1 MKIEGSAAARAR
13 TGESAERP
21 ERHFTG
27 LGVSAGI
34 AVGPAHVVERG
45 LIDVPEYRIEDDAV
59 DAEIARFQDALALS
73 ASQIRNLQAQTDTL
87 PEEVAGQLRH
97 LLDAHLLMLSGSRLV
112 RGVEA
117 RIRDARINAEAA
129 VQVQLSETAQAFAA
143 MEDSYLA
150 GKIDD
155 VREASA
161 RLVRNLTRAGY
172 QAFSGVPPG
181 TIIIAEEIT
190 PADTALMD
198 PARIGGFAA
207 AQGGAE
213 GHTAIMAR
221 SLGLPAVL
229 GVAGLAGAVR
239 SGDIVAVDGVR
250 GGLVVNPGEATIAR
264 LERRRRA
271 LERRE
276 RQLARLRQVA
286 AVSSDGERVTLQCN
300 IELPN
305 ELPQAQEAGAEGIGL
320 LRSEFLYMNRE
331 EPPSEDEQYVAL
343 KEIVAG
349 MEGTPVTVRTLDVG
363 SDKLA
368 YSLGEHIAPSVN
380 PALGLRAVRLSLKTP
395 ALLEAQIAA
404 ILRAGAHGPV
414 RILVPM
420 ITSVDEIRQ
429 VRKAVDK
436 MVRRLTRARVPIA
449 DAPPLGIMIETPGA
463 ALAADALADACD
475 FFSLGTNDLTM
486 YTLATDRGDDQ
497 VAHLYDPLHPAV
509 LRLIRFATDAAR
521 RAEIPVNL
529 CGELAGNPRFNRDVA
544 GLRPARSLHGA
555 AERAA
560 REAAHPRARRRQGG
574 RPCGG
579 AAEPDRGGPY
589 SEADRRFSQWR
600 VRPARRRPV
609 RTLAPVVSPRRRC

>member
-1 MKIEGSAAARAR
+1 MASPPASRWGPR
-13 TGESAERP
+13 TWS
-21 ERHFTG
+21 
-27 LGVSAGI
+27 SAGSSTC
-34 AVGPAHVVERG
+34 RS
-45 LIDVPEYRIEDDAV
+45 YRIEDDAV
-59 DAEIARFQDALALS
+59 EAEIARFHDAVALS
-73 ASQIRNLQAQTDTL
+73 ASQIRLLQAQAEAL

-112 RGVEA
+112 RGVEM

-129 VQVQLSETAQAFAA
+129 VQVQLSEIAQAFAG

-172 QAFSGVPPG
+172 QAFSGLPPG

-207 AQGGAE
+207 ALGGAE

-229 GVAGLAGAVR
+229 GVADLVGSVR

-250 GGLVVNPGEATIAR
+250 GGLVVNPNEATIAR

-276 RQLARLRQVA
+276 RQLARLREVA
-286 AVSSDGERVTLQCN
+286 AVSSDGARVILQCN

-349 MEGTPVTVRTLDVG
+349 MEGAPVTVRTLDVG

-380 PALGLRAVRLSLKTP
+380 PALGLRAIRLSLKAP

-420 ITSVDEIRQ
+420 ITSVEEIRH

-436 MVRRLTRARVPIA
+436 MVRRLTRGRVPIA

-486 YTLATDRGDDQ
+486 YTLAIDRGDEQ

-509 LRLIRFATDAAR
+509 LRLIRFATDAAQ
-521 RAEIPVNL
+521 RAGIPANL
-529 CGELAGNPRFNRDVA
+529 CGELAGNPRFTA
-544 GLRPARSLHGA
+544 MLLGFGLRDLSMAPPNVPRVKQRILALDA
-555 AERAA
+555 AAAA
-560 REAAHPRARRRQGG
+560 RH
-574 RPCGG
+574 
-579 AAEPDRGGPY
+579 AEELLSQ
-589 SEADRRFSQWR
+589 SEAGRIAKLIDTFPGDS
-600 VRPARRRPV
+600 
-609 RTLAPVVSPRRRC
+609 

>member
-1 MKIEGSAAARAR
+1 MKTEGIIA
-13 TGESAERP
+13 TERP
-21 ERHFTG
+21 AAEGPPEVPERLFAG

-34 AVGPAHVVERG
+34 VVGPAHVVERG
-45 LIDVPEYRIEDDAV
+45 LIDVPEYRIEAGAV
-59 DAEIARFQDALALS
+59 EAEIARFREAVDLS
-73 ASQIRNLQAQTDTL
+73 ASQIRTLQAKAEAL
-87 PEEVAGQLRH
+87 PEEAAGQLRY
-97 LLDAHLLMLSGSRLV
+97 LLDAHLQMLAGSRLL

-117 RIRDARINAEAA
+117 RIQDARINAEAA
-129 VQVQLSETAQAFAA
+129 VQVQLSEIAQAFAA

-172 QAFSGVPPG
+172 QAFSGLPPG
-181 TIIIAEEIT
+181 TIVIAEEIT

-198 PARIGGFAA
+198 RARIGGFAA
-207 AQGGAE
+207 TLGGAE

-229 GVAGLAGAVR
+229 GVTGLTGAVR

-250 GGLVVNPGEATIAR
+250 GGLVVNPGEATIAK

-271 LERRE
+271 LERRA

-286 AVSSDGERVTLQCN
+286 ALSRDGARVTLQCN

-305 ELPQAQEAGAEGIGL
+305 ELTLALEAGAEGIGL
-320 LRSEFLYMNRE
+320 LRSEFLYMNRDD
-331 EPPSEDEQYVAL
+331 PPSEDEQYVAL
-343 KEIVAG
+343 KDIVDAMAG
-349 MEGTPVTVRTLDVG
+349 APVTVRTLDVG

-368 YSLGEHIAPSVN
+368 YSLGEHITPSVN
-380 PALGLRAVRLSLKTP
+380 PALGLRAVRLSLKVP

-436 MVRRLTRARVPIA
+436 MVRKLTRARVPIA
-449 DAPPLGIMIETPGA
+449 DAPPLGVMIETPGA
-463 ALAADALADACD
+463 ALAADALAGACD

-486 YTLATDRGDDQ
+486 YTLAIDRGDEQ

-521 RAEIPVNL
+521 RARLPVNL
-529 CGELAGNPRFNRDVA
+529 CGELAGNPRLTAMLLGF
-544 GLRPARSLHGA
+544 GLRDLSMAPPHLPRVKQRIMALDA
-555 AERAA
+555 AAAA
-560 REAAHPRARRRQGG
+560 RHVEELLSQ
-574 RPCGG
+574 
-579 AAEPDRGGPY
+579 
-589 SEADRRFSQWR
+589 SEAGRIAKLIDAF
-600 VRPARRRPV
+600 PKDG
-609 RTLAPVVSPRRRC
+609 

>member
-1 MKIEGSAAARAR
+1 MKTEAKAAGRPAAD
-13 TGESAERP
+13 TPPERP
-21 ERHFTG
+21 EQHFTG

-45 LIDVPEYRIEDDAV
+45 LIDVPEYRIEDDAIE
-59 DAEIARFQDALALS
+59 AEIARFGEAVSLS
-73 ASQIRNLQAQTDTL
+73 VSQIHSLQAKAEAL
-87 PEEVAGQLRH
+87 PEEVAGQLRY

-129 VQVQLSETAQAFAA
+129 IQMQLSEIAQAFAG

-155 VREASA
+155 VREASG
-161 RLVRNLTRAGY
+161 RLVRNLTRADY
-172 QAFSGVPPG
+172 QAFSSVPSG

-207 AQGGAE
+207 ALGGAE

-229 GVAGLAGAVR
+229 GVSGLAGAVR

-250 GGLVVNPGEATIAR
+250 GGLVINPGEATIAR

-276 RQLARLRQVA
+276 RQLARLRQVP
-286 AVSSDGERVTLQCN
+286 AVSRDGERVTLQCN

-305 ELPQAQEAGAEGIGL
+305 EILQAQEAGAEGIGL
-320 LRSEFLYMNRE
+320 LRSEFMYMNRD

-343 KEIVAG
+343 KDIVGG
-349 MEGTPVTVRTLDVG
+349 MNGAPVTVRTLDVG

-368 YSLGEHIAPSVN
+368 YSLGEHISPSVN

-420 ITSVDEIRQ
+420 ITSVEEIRH

-436 MVRRLTRARVPIA
+436 MIRRLTRARVPIA
-449 DAPPLGIMIETPGA
+449 DAPPLGVMIETPGA

-486 YTLATDRGDDQ
+486 YTLAIDRGDEQ

-521 RAEIPVNL
+521 RAGIPVNL
-529 CGELAGNPRFNRDVA
+529 CGEIAGNPRFTA
-544 GLRPARSLHGA
+544 MLLGFGLRDLSMAPLNVPRVKQRILALDASA
-555 AERAA
+555 AA
-560 REAAHPRARRRQGG
+560 RHAEELLSQSEAARIARLIDDF
-574 RPCGG
+574 
-579 AAEPDRGGPY
+579 PDG
-589 SEADRRFSQWR
+589 E
-600 VRPARRRPV
+600 
-609 RTLAPVVSPRRRC
+609 

>member
-1 MKIEGSAAARAR
+1 MKTRDAGARAAQ
-13 TGESAERP
+13 AEGAPERA

-45 LIDVPEYRIEDDAV
+45 LIDVPEYGIEDDAV
-59 DAEIARFQDALALS
+59 EAEIARFREAVTLS
-73 ASQIRNLQAQTDTL
+73 VSQVHGLRAKAEAL
-87 PEEVAGQLRH
+87 PEEVAGQLRY

-129 VQVQLSETAQAFAA
+129 VQVQLSEIAQAFAG
-143 MEDSYLA
+143 MEDAYLA

-181 TIIIAEEIT
+181 TIVIAEEIT

-207 AQGGAE
+207 AIGGAE

-229 GVAGLAGAVR
+229 GVPGLTGAVR

-250 GGLVVNPGEATIAR
+250 GGLVVNPGETTIAR
-264 LERRRRA
+264 LGRRRRA

-286 AVSSDGERVTLQCN
+286 AVSQDGARVTLQCN

-305 ELPQAQEAGAEGIGL
+305 ELPLAQEAGAEGIGL
-320 LRSEFLYMNRE
+320 LRSEFLYMNRD

-343 KEIVAG
+343 KDIVDGMAG
-349 MEGTPVTVRTLDVG
+349 APVTVRTLDVG

-368 YSLGEHIAPSVN
+368 YSLDEHIAPSVN
-380 PALGLRAVRLSLKTP
+380 PALGLRAVRLSLKVP

-420 ITSVDEIRQ
+420 ITSVDEIRH

-436 MVRRLTRARVPIA
+436 MIRRLTRARVPIA
-449 DAPPLGIMIETPGA
+449 DAPPLGVMIETPGA
-463 ALAADALADACD
+463 ALAAEALAGACD

-486 YTLATDRGDDQ
+486 YTLAIDRGDEQ

-509 LRLIRFATDAAR
+509 LRLIGFATEAAR
-521 RAEIPVNL
+521 RARLPVNL
-529 CGELAGNPRFNRDVA
+529 CGELAGNPRFTAMLVGF
-544 GLRPARSLHGA
+544 GLRDLSMAPPSVPRVKQRILALDA
-555 AERAA
+555 KAAA
-560 REAAHPRARRRQGG
+560 RL
-574 RPCGG
+574 
-579 AAEPDRGGPY
+579 AEELLSQ
-589 SEADRRFSQWR
+589 SEAGRIAKLIDAF
-600 VRPARRRPV
+600 PTDA
-609 RTLAPVVSPRRRC
+609 

>member
-1 MKIEGSAAARAR
+1 MKTEGSAATRAQVVEL
-13 TGESAERP
+13 TDRP
-21 ERHFTG
+21 ERHFSG

-59 DAEIARFQDALALS
+59 EAEIARFHDAVALS
-73 ASQIRNLQAQTDTL
+73 ASQIRQLQAQAETL

-112 RGVEA
+112 RGVEM

-129 VQVQLSETAQAFAA
+129 VQVQLSEIAQAFAG

-150 GKIDD
+150 SKIDD

-172 QAFSGVPPG
+172 QAFSGLPPN

-207 AQGGAE
+207 ALGGAE

-229 GVAGLAGAVR
+229 GVTDLVGAVR
-239 SGDIVAVDGVR
+239 SGDLVAVDGVR

-276 RQLARLRQVA
+276 RQLARLREVA
-286 AVSSDGERVTLQCN
+286 AVSSDGARVTLQCN

-305 ELPQAQEAGAEGIGL
+305 ELTQAKEAGAEGIGL

-349 MEGTPVTVRTLDVG
+349 MEGAPVTVRTLDVG

-449 DAPPLGIMIETPGA
+449 DAPPLGVMIETPGA
-463 ALAADALADACD
+463 ALAADALAGACD

-486 YTLATDRGDDQ
+486 YTLAIDRGDEQ

-509 LRLIRFATDAAR
+509 LRLIRFATEAAR
-521 RAEIPVNL
+521 RAGIPVNL
-529 CGELAGNPRFNRDVA
+529 CGELAGNPRFTA
-544 GLRPARSLHGA
+544 MLLGFGLRDLSMAPPNVPRVKQRILALD
-555 AERAA
+555 
-560 REAAHPRARRRQGG
+560 AAHATRH
-574 RPCGG
+574 
-579 AAEPDRGGPY
+579 AEELLSQ
-589 SEADRRFSQWR
+589 SEAGRIAKLIDAFPGDS
-600 VRPARRRPV
+600 
-609 RTLAPVVSPRRRC
+609 

>member
-1 MKIEGSAAARAR
+1 MKTRNAAARASQAE
-13 TGESAERP
+13 GVPERP
-21 ERHFTG
+21 ERRFSG

-45 LIDVPEYRIEDDAV
+45 LIDVPEYRIGEDAV
-59 DAEIARFQDALALS
+59 EAEIARFRDSVALS
-73 ASQIRNLQAQTDTL
+73 ASQIRDLQAKAEAL
-87 PEEVAGQLRH
+87 PEEVAGQLRY
-97 LLDAHLLMLSGSRLV
+97 LLDAHLQMLAGSRLV

-129 VQVQLSETAQAFAA
+129 VQVQLSELAQAFAG

-181 TIIIAEEIT
+181 AIIIAEEIT
-190 PADTALMD
+190 PADAALMD

-207 AQGGAE
+207 AGGGAE

-229 GVAGLAGAVR
+229 GVPGLTGAVR

-286 AVSSDGERVTLQCN
+286 AISRDGARVTLQCN

-305 ELPQAQEAGAEGIGL
+305 ELPLAQEAGAEGIGL
-320 LRSEFLYMNRE
+320 LRSEFLYMNRD

-343 KEIVAG
+343 KDIVEGMAG
-349 MEGTPVTVRTLDVG
+349 APVTVRTLDVG

-368 YSLGEHIAPSVN
+368 YSLGEHITPSIN
-380 PALGLRAVRLSLKTP
+380 PALGLRAVRLSLKVP

-420 ITSVDEIRQ
+420 ITSVDEIRH
-429 VRKAVDK
+429 VRKVVDK

-449 DAPPLGIMIETPGA
+449 SEPPLGIMIETPGA
-463 ALAADALADACD
+463 ALAADALAGACD
-475 FFSLGTNDLTM
+475 FFSIGTNDLTM
-486 YTLATDRGDDQ
+486 YTLAIDRGDEQ

-509 LRLIRFATDAAR
+509 LRLIRFATDTALRAR
-521 RAEIPVNL
+521 LPVNL
-529 CGELAGNPRFNRDVA
+529 CGEIAGNPRFTA
-544 GLRPARSLHGA
+544 MLLGFGLRDLSMAPPHLPRVKQRILALDA
-555 AERAA
+555 LAAA
-560 REAAHPRARRRQGG
+560 RHAEELLRQ
-574 RPCGG
+574 
-579 AAEPDRGGPY
+579 
-589 SEADRRFSQWR
+589 SEAGGI
-600 VRPARRRPV
+600 ARLVDAFPDGD
-609 RTLAPVVSPRRRC
+609 

>member
-1 MKIEGSAAARAR
+1 M
-13 TGESAERP
+13 TERP
-21 ERHFTG
+21 ERHFSG

-34 AVGPAHVVERG
+34 VVGPAHVVERG

-59 DAEIARFQDALALS
+59 EAEIARFHDAVAMS
-73 ASQIRNLQAQTDTL
+73 ASQIRQLQAQAEAL

-112 RGVEA
+112 RGVEV

-129 VQVQLSETAQAFAA
+129 VQVQLSEIAQAFAG

-150 GKIDD
+150 GKIVY

-161 RLVRNLTRAGY
+161 RLVHNLTRAGY
-172 QAFSGVPPG
+172 QAFSGLPPG

-250 GGLVVNPGEATIAR
+250 GGLVVNPGEATITR

-276 RQLARLRQVA
+276 RQLARLREVP

-331 EPPSEDEQYVAL
+331 EPPSEDEQFVAL

-349 MEGTPVTVRTLDVG
+349 MDGAPVTVRTLDVG

-436 MVRRLTRARVPIA
+436 MVRRLTRKRVAIA
-449 DAPPLGIMIETPGA
+449 GAPPLGIMIETPGA

-509 LRLIRFATDAAR
+509 LRLIRFAADAAR

-529 CGELAGNPRFNRDVA
+529 CGELAGNPRFTA
-544 GLRPARSLHGA
+544 MLLGFGLRDLSMAPPNVPRVKQRILTLDAGKA
-555 AERAA
+555 AGHAEELLSQT
-560 REAAHPRARRRQGG
+560 EAG
-574 RPCGG
+574 RIAKLIDAFPNG
-579 AAEPDRGGPY
+579 E
-589 SEADRRFSQWR
+589 
-600 VRPARRRPV
+600 
-609 RTLAPVVSPRRRC
+609 

>member
-1 MKIEGSAAARAR
+1 MKSEGKATA
-13 TGESAERP
+13 GRP
-21 ERHFTG
+21 ERHFGG

-45 LIDVPEYRIEDDAV
+45 LIDVPEYRIEDAAV
-59 DAEIARFQDALALS
+59 EAEIARFHEAVALS
-73 ASQIRNLQAQTDTL
+73 AAQIRTLQAKAEAL

-117 RIRDARINAEAA
+117 RIRDAGINAEAA
-129 VQVQLSETAQAFAA
+129 VQVQLSEIAQAFAG

-155 VREASA
+155 VREASG

-172 QAFSGVPPG
+172 QAFSGLPPG
-181 TIIIAEEIT
+181 TIVIAEEVT

-207 AQGGAE
+207 ALGGAE

-229 GVAGLAGAVR
+229 GVAGLVGAVR

-264 LERRRRA
+264 LKRRRRA
-271 LERRE
+271 LERRA
-276 RQLARLRQVA
+276 RQLARLRRVA
-286 AVSSDGERVTLQCN
+286 AVSSDGARVTLQCN

-320 LRSEFLYMNRE
+320 LRSEFLYMNRD

-343 KEIVAG
+343 KEIVEGMAG
-349 MEGTPVTVRTLDVG
+349 APVTVRTLDVG

-368 YSLGEHIAPSVN
+368 YSLGEHITPSVN

-404 ILRAGAHGPV
+404 VLRAGAHGPV

-420 ITSVDEIRQ
+420 ITSVDEIRH

-436 MVRRLTRARVPIA
+436 TVRRLTRSPAWRSRTR
-449 DAPPLGIMIETPGA
+449 PPLGIMIETPGA
-463 ALAADALADACD
+463 ALAADALAGACD

-486 YTLATDRGDDQ
+486 YTLAIDRGDEQ
-497 VAHLYDPLHPAV
+497 VGAPLRPPASGGPPSHP
-509 LRLIRFATDAAR
+509 LRHRRRPARAPSAQSLR
-521 RAEIPVNL
+521 RA
-529 CGELAGNPRFNRDVA
+529 CGRSALHRDAA
-544 GLRPARSLHGA
+544 GLRPARSLDGA
-555 AERAA
+555 APSAA
-560 REAAHPRARRRQGG
+560 REAAHPRARCRG
-574 RPCGG
+574 RPGAPCRR
-579 AAEPDRGGPY
+579 AAEPAGGGPHRA
-589 SEADRRFSQWR
+589 ADRRLPGWR
-600 VRPARRRPV
+600 VGLRR
-609 RTLAPVVSPRRRC
+609 L

>member
-1 MKIEGSAAARAR
+1 MKTEGSAAARAQVVEL
-13 TGESAERP
+13 TERP
-21 ERHFTG
+21 ERHFSG

-45 LIDVPEYRIEDDAV
+45 LIDVPEYRIEDDAIET
-59 DAEIARFQDALALS
+59 EIARFHDAVALS
-73 ASQIRNLQAQTDTL
+73 ASQIRQLQAQAEAL

-112 RGVEA
+112 RGVEM

-129 VQVQLSETAQAFAA
+129 VQVQLSEIAQAFAG

-172 QAFSGVPPG
+172 QAFSGLPSG

-207 AQGGAE
+207 VQGGAE

-229 GVAGLAGAVR
+229 GVADLVGSVR
-239 SGDIVAVDGVR
+239 SGNIVAVDGVR

-276 RQLARLRQVA
+276 RQLARLREVV
-286 AVSSDGERVTLQCN
+286 AVSSDGARVTLQCN

-305 ELPQAQEAGAEGIGL
+305 ELPQAKEAGAEGIGL

-349 MEGTPVTVRTLDVG
+349 MEGAPVTVRTLDVG

-404 ILRAGAHGPV
+404 ILRAGAHGAV

-420 ITSVDEIRQ
+420 ITSVDEIRH

-436 MVRRLTRARVPIA
+436 MVRKLTRARVPIA

-486 YTLATDRGDDQ
+486 YTLAIDRGDDQ

-509 LRLIRFATDAAR
+509 LRLIRFATDAAW
-521 RAEIPVNL
+521 RAGIPVNL
-529 CGELAGNPRFNRDVA
+529 CGELAGNPRFTA
-544 GLRPARSLHGA
+544 MLLGFGLRDLSMAPPNVPRVKQRILALDA
-555 AERAA
+555 AAA
-560 REAAHPRARRRQGG
+560 SRH
-574 RPCGG
+574 
-579 AAEPDRGGPY
+579 AEELLGQ
-589 SEADRRFSQWR
+589 SEAGRIAKLIDTFSNG
-600 VRPARRRPV
+600 
-609 RTLAPVVSPRRRC
+609 S

>member
-1 MKIEGSAAARAR
+1 MKTEAVARPAAEARP
-13 TGESAERP
+13 ERP
-21 ERHFTG
+21 ERHFKG

-45 LIDVPEYRIEDDAV
+45 LIDVPEYRIEDDAIE
-59 DAEIARFQDALALS
+59 AEIARFREAVSLS
-73 ASQIRNLQAQTDTL
+73 VSQIHSLQAKAETL
-87 PEEVAGQLRH
+87 PEEVAGQLRY

-129 VQVQLSETAQAFAA
+129 IQMQLSEIAQAFAG

-155 VREASA
+155 VREASG

-172 QAFSGVPPG
+172 QAFSGVASG
-181 TIIIAEEIT
+181 TIVIAEEIT

-207 AQGGAE
+207 ALGGAE

-229 GVAGLAGAVR
+229 GVAGLASAVR
-239 SGDIVAVDGVR
+239 SGDVVAVDGVR

-286 AVSSDGERVTLQCN
+286 AVSQDGARVTLQCN

-305 ELPQAQEAGAEGIGL
+305 ELAQAQEAGAEGIGL
-320 LRSEFLYMNRE
+320 LRSEFMYMNRDQ
-331 EPPSEDEQYVAL
+331 PPSQDEQYVAL
-343 KEIVAG
+343 KDIVDG
-349 MEGTPVTVRTLDVG
+349 MEGAPVTVRTLDVG

-368 YSLGEHIAPSVN
+368 YSLGAHITPSVN

-420 ITSVDEIRQ
+420 ITSVDEIRA

-436 MVRRLTRARVPIA
+436 TVRRLSRRRVPFA
-449 DAPPLGIMIETPGA
+449 DSPPLGIMIETPGA
-463 ALAADALADACD
+463 ALAADALAGACD

-486 YTLATDRGDDQ
+486 YTLAIDRGDDQ

-521 RAEIPVNL
+521 RAGIPVNL
-529 CGELAGNPRFNRDVA
+529 CGELAGNPRFTAMLVGF
-544 GLRPARSLHGA
+544 GLRDLSMAPPNVPRVKQRILGLDASA
-555 AERAA
+555 
-560 REAAHPRARRRQGG
+560 AAHH
-574 RPCGG
+574 
-579 AAEPDRGGPY
+579 AEELLSQ
-589 SEADRRFSQWR
+589 SEAGRIAKLIDDFSNGK
-600 VRPARRRPV
+600 
-609 RTLAPVVSPRRRC
+609 

>member
-1 MKIEGSAAARAR
+1 MKTEGSAATLAQVVEL
-13 TGESAERP
+13 TERP
-21 ERHFTG
+21 ELHFSG

-59 DAEIARFQDALALS
+59 EAEIARFHDAVALS
-73 ASQIRNLQAQTDTL
+73 ASQIRQLQVQAEAL

-112 RGVEA
+112 RGVEM

-129 VQVQLSETAQAFAA
+129 VQVQLSEIAQAFAG

-172 QAFSGVPPG
+172 QAFSGLPPG

-207 AQGGAE
+207 ALGGAE

-229 GVAGLAGAVR
+229 GVADLVGSVR

-250 GGLVVNPGEATIAR
+250 GGLVVNPNEGTIAR

-276 RQLARLRQVA
+276 RQLARLRQVP
-286 AVSSDGERVTLQCN
+286 AVSSDGAHVTLQCN

-320 LRSEFLYMNRE
+320 LRSEFLYMNRD

-349 MEGTPVTVRTLDVG
+349 MEGAPVTVRTLDVG

-420 ITSVDEIRQ
+420 ITSVEEIRH

-436 MVRRLTRARVPIA
+436 MVRRLTRKRLAIT

-486 YTLATDRGDDQ
+486 YTLAIDRGDEQ

-509 LRLIRFATDAAR
+509 LRLIRFATEAAQ
-521 RAEIPVNL
+521 RAGIPVNL
-529 CGELAGNPRFNRDVA
+529 CGELAGNPRFTA
-544 GLRPARSLHGA
+544 MLLGFGLRDLSMAPPNVPRVKQRILALNAVA
-555 AERAA
+555 ASRHAEELLNQT
-560 REAAHPRARRRQGG
+560 EAG
-574 RPCGG
+574 RIAKLIDAFPNG
-579 AAEPDRGGPY
+579 
-589 SEADRRFSQWR
+589 S
-600 VRPARRRPV
+600 
-609 RTLAPVVSPRRRC
+609 

>member
-1 MKIEGSAAARAR
+1 M
-13 TGESAERP
+13 TERP
-21 ERHFTG
+21 ERHFSG

-59 DAEIARFQDALALS
+59 EAEIARFHDAVAMS
-73 ASQIRNLQAQTDTL
+73 ASQIRQLQAQAEAL

-112 RGVEA
+112 RGVEV

-129 VQVQLSETAQAFAA
+129 VQVQLSEIAQAFAG

-150 GKIDD
+150 GKIVD

-161 RLVRNLTRAGY
+161 RLVHNLTRAGY
-172 QAFSGVPPG
+172 QAFSGLPPG

-276 RQLARLRQVA
+276 RQLARLREVP

-331 EPPSEDEQYVAL
+331 EPPSEDEQFVAL

-349 MEGTPVTVRTLDVG
+349 MDGAPVTVRTLDVG

-436 MVRRLTRARVPIA
+436 MVRRLTRARVAIG
-449 DAPPLGIMIETPGA
+449 DTPPLGIMIETPGA

-509 LRLIRFATDAAR
+509 LRLIRFAADAAR

-529 CGELAGNPRFNRDVA
+529 CGELAGNPRFTA
-544 GLRPARSLHGA
+544 MLLGFGLRDLSMAPPNVPRVKQRILALDAGKA
-555 AERAA
+555 AGHAEELLSQT
-560 REAAHPRARRRQGG
+560 EAG
-574 RPCGG
+574 RIAKLIDAFPNG
-579 AAEPDRGGPY
+579 E
-589 SEADRRFSQWR
+589 
-600 VRPARRRPV
+600 
-609 RTLAPVVSPRRRC
+609 

>member
-1 MKIEGSAAARAR
+1 MKTEGNAAPRAQVIEL
-13 TGESAERP
+13 TERP
-21 ERHFTG
+21 ERHFSG

-59 DAEIARFQDALALS
+59 EAEIARFHDAVALS
-73 ASQIRNLQAQTDTL
+73 ASQIRQLQAQAEAL

-112 RGVEA
+112 RGVEM

-129 VQVQLSETAQAFAA
+129 VQVQLSEIAQAFAG

-172 QAFSGVPPG
+172 QAFSGLPPG

-207 AQGGAE
+207 ALGGAE

-229 GVAGLAGAVR
+229 GVADLAGAVR

-250 GGLVVNPGEATIAR
+250 GGLVANPGEATIAR

-276 RQLARLRQVA
+276 RQLARLRQVP
-286 AVSSDGERVTLQCN
+286 AVSSDGARVTLQCN

-349 MEGTPVTVRTLDVG
+349 MAGATVTVRTLDVG

-380 PALGLRAVRLSLKTP
+380 PALGLRAVRLSLKMP

-420 ITSVDEIRQ
+420 ITSVDEIRH

-436 MVRRLTRARVPIA
+436 MVRRLTRARVAIA

-475 FFSLGTNDLTM
+475 FFSSAPTTSPC
-486 YTLATDRGDDQ
+486 TRSRSTAATSRS
-497 VAHLYDPLHPAV
+497 
-509 LRLIRFATDAAR
+509 RTCMTRFILQCSGSSASPPTQPGAPN
-521 RAEIPVNL
+521 IPVNL
-529 CGELAGNPRFNRDVA
+529 CGELAGNPRFTA
-544 GLRPARSLHGA
+544 MLLGFGLRDLSMAPPNVPRVKQRILALDA
-555 AERAA
+555 AAAA
-560 REAAHPRARRRQGG
+560 RH
-574 RPCGG
+574 
-579 AAEPDRGGPY
+579 AEELLSQ
-589 SEADRRFSQWR
+589 SEAGRIAKLIDAFPNDS
-600 VRPARRRPV
+600 
-609 RTLAPVVSPRRRC
+609 

>member
-117 RIRDARINAEAA
+117 RIRDAHINAEAA

-529 CGELAGNPRFNRDVA
+529 CGELAGNPRFTA
-544 GLRPARSLHGA
+544 MLLGFGLRDLSMAPPNVPRVKQRILALDAGKA
-555 AERAA
+555 AGHAEELLSQT
-560 REAAHPRARRRQGG
+560 EAG
-574 RPCGG
+574 RIAKLIDAFPNG
-579 AAEPDRGGPY
+579 E
-589 SEADRRFSQWR
+589 
-600 VRPARRRPV
+600 
-609 RTLAPVVSPRRRC
+609 